1 MKIDYVSYVPVR
13 YPFNGP
19 EVISKLPDWI
29 RSALIESVAEQ
40 GGIWIERDKVDV
52 IAYLDHFFQIGEFLK
67 FTRYN
72 HVEISKEHIDEY
84 DFFKISPISFDLG
97 RDVDFT
103 FVEPT
108 CPLKRCQT
116 GARITS
122 DITVLKQKMERY
134 ELACIC
140 WVWEKEIELIIS
152 RRLKE
157 VFEDNGITG
166 LRYEPCS
173 PKSTAEGFFRAT
185 ITTSIPHIADDI
197 VVLSGC
203 EACDNILNYALMGER
218 IDRKTVQALDFQMID
233 RVIVKGKTYHYRK
246 NAWVISRRVLR
257 ILLDR
262 KIKGLGGC
270 GFLLK
275 KPFLPVVIT
284 DEHLFS

>member
-1 MKIDYVSYVPVR
+1 MKRDYVSYVPVK
-13 YPFNGP
+13 YPFNGA
-19 EVISKLPDWI
+19 EVISKLPGWI

-40 GGIWIERDKVDV
+40 GGIWVERGKVDV
-52 IAYLDHFFQIGEFLK
+52 IAYLDHFFQIGELLK

-72 HVEISKEHIDEY
+72 HVEISQEHIDEY
-84 DFFKISPISFDLG
+84 DFFKISPISLDLW
-97 RDVDFT
+97 RDVDFK

-134 ELACIC
+134 ELASIY
-140 WVWEKEIELIIS
+140 WLWENEIELIIS
-152 RRLKE
+152 RRLKA

-173 PKSTAEGFFRAT
+173 PKSAADDFFRAT
-185 ITTSIPHIADDI
+185 ITTAIPHIADDI

-203 EACDNILNYALMGER
+203 EACDTILNFALMGER
-218 IDRKTVQALDFQMID
+218 VDSKTVQDLDFQMID
-233 RVIVKGKTYHYRK
+233 RVIVKGKIYYYRK
-246 NAWVISRRVLR
+246 KAWMISRRVLK
-257 ILLDR
+257 ILLER
-262 KIKGLGGC
+262 KTKGLVSC

-275 KPFLPVVIT
+275 NPFLPVVMT
-284 DEHLFS
+284 RANL